1 MSTKPFYSLI
11 YDLYTYFIVK
21 YNIKLFYMQDI
32 AAFNY
37 IIFHRQRYE
46 QNFKKFKH
54 FPLKFLLYSLRFFSL
69 RNKMIHRYY
78 QMKAA
83 EIWWILDVS
92 VLF

>member
-1 MSTKPFYSLI
+1 
-11 YDLYTYFIVK
+11 
-21 YNIKLFYMQDI
+21 MQDI

-37 IIFHRQRYE
+37 LIFHRQRYE

-69 RNKMIHRYY
+69 RNKIIHRCY

-83 EIWWILDVS
+83 EI
-92 VLF
+92 